1 MQVHPNPAQGVSG
14 AWDVAPTWIPTW
26 SGVLQ
31 EPPGAAVPT
40 LPPRSHGPAEPTRP
54 IKEGR
59 AGCDPPA
66 AGGSGM
72 LHPVPFLGC
81 WVRGGG
87 GW

>member
-1 MQVHPNPAQGVSG
+1 MLGKKGVQVHPNPAQGVSG
-14 AWDVAPTWIPTW
+14 EGDVAPTRIPTC

-59 AGCDPPA
+59 GGQGCCAPLLFGALD
-66 AGGSGM
+66 
-72 LHPVPFLGC
+72 
-81 WVRGGG
+81 RGR
-87 GW
+87 